1 MGNKNFRKLKAFT
14 LLELMVVMGVSG
26 LIITSAFYVLSSY
39 TTFLV
44 DLEVQMEGKTDLYK
58 WYQQLNV
65 YVSQCTEI
73 RANGDGFVFIFPDH
87 EIIYTVEGDDLV
99 TNFLEVK
106 EQLPCEDIKTDFV
119 FVNDNSSGLVK
130 KIIIDLNYRGEDI
143 SWQIEKNYD
152 AKTLMNTTF
161 GRN

>member
-1 MGNKNFRKLKAFT
+1 MIRRINNLKLKAFT

-26 LIITSAFYVLSSY
+26 LIITSAFYVLNSY
-39 TTFLV
+39 TSFLV

-65 YVSQCTEI
+65 YVLQCREI
-73 RANGDGFVFIFPDH
+73 KTNGDGFVFVFPDH
-87 EIIYTVEGDDLV
+87 EITYTIEGENLV
-99 TNFLEVK
+99 SNFLEVK

-130 KIIIDLNYRGEDI
+130 KIIIDLNYQGEEI
-143 SWQIEKNYD
+143 SWQLAKQYD
-152 AKTLMNTTF
+152 AKTLMNF
-161 GRN
+161 SKN